1 MRSLEKERDFF
12 KSLLSV
18 IRLGLEPNKVAKVLK
33 NASAEEVSVGE
44 YMFEMLL
51 DMDCNDELIN
61 EYFK

>member
-1 MRSLEKERDFF
+1 MIPIVFQQAF
-12 KSLLSV
+12 
-18 IRLGLEPNKVAKVLK
+18 
-33 NASAEEVSVGE
+33 EEYLVRVSVGE